1 MARVTSEIKDIE
13 EVRILMVG
21 DRGTGKT
28 SLIYSLV
35 TDEFQEDVP
44 ECADEITVAADVTP
58 EQVITIVL
66 QKIHFYDIY
75 N

>member
-1 MARVTSEIKDIE
+1 MARLASEIKDID

-35 TDEFQEDVP
+35 TDEFQEEVP
-44 ECADEITVAADVTP
+44 DCADEITVAADVTP
-58 EQVITIVL
+58 EQVRKGQI
-66 QKIHFYDIY
+66 
-75 N
+75 

>member
-1 MARVTSEIKDIE
+1 MAHASSQIKDIE

-35 TDEFQEDVP
+35 TDQFEDDVP
-44 ECADEITVAADVTP
+44 ECADEITIAADVTP
-58 EQVITIVL
+58 EQVITVVPKKYYFMI
-66 QKIHFYDIY
+66 F
-75 N
+75 

>member
-1 MARVTSEIKDIE
+1 
-13 EVRILMVG
+13 MVG

-58 EQVITIVL
+58 EQVFTSVL
-66 QKIHFYDIY
+66 
-75 N
+75 